1 MKSKRKFTAEFKV
14 KVALEALKERESVT
28 ELAKRYE
35 LHPNQINDWKKEF
48 LAKAALVFSNGKSE
62 NGPSMDEKEKQQLY
76 QTIGQLKVENDF
88 LKKALS

>member
-1 MKSKRKFTAEFKV
+1 MKSKRKFTPEFKA
-14 KVALEALKERESVT
+14 KVALDALKERESVT

-48 LAKAALVFSNGKSE
+48 LSKAATVFSNTKTTPGME
-62 NGPSMDEKEKQQLY
+62 DKEKQQLY
-76 QTIGQLKVENDF
+76 QAIGQLKVENDF

>member
-1 MKSKRKFTAEFKV
+1 MKSKRKFTPEFKS

-48 LAKAALVFSNGKSE
+48 TANAAVVFSKSKAE
-62 NGPSMDEKEKQQLY
+62 PTSIDDKEKQKLY
-76 QTIGQLKVENDF
+76 QVIGQLKVENDF
-88 LKKALS
+88 LRKALS

>member
-1 MKSKRKFTAEFKV
+1 MRSKRKFTPEFKS

-28 ELAKRYE
+28 ELAKKYE

-48 LAKAALVFSNGKSE
+48 MANAAVVFSKNKTESS
-62 NGPSMDEKEKQQLY
+62 SMDDKEKQKLY
-76 QTIGQLKVENDF
+76 QVIGQLKVENDF